1 MRSEGHEQPKVAIL
15 GAGHVGRVIARLAA
29 DAGYRVEVATTRS
42 PDEIS
47 LTLEVMAPGAS
58 ARRPAEAVA
67 DADLVVLAIPL
78 HRFAA
83 LDPALLE
90 GKVVID
96 MMNYWPDVNGRL
108 VQFERGGVG
117 SSELVAAT
125 LAGSRVVKTLN
136 HLGYHQLDEE
146 AAPAGD
152 PGRRALGIAG
162 DDPAAVV
169 LVREFVDRLGFDPVI
184 VGGLA
189 AGRRL
194 QPDGPVFGIP
204 MSRADFERALELIPA

>member
-1 MRSEGHEQPKVAIL
+1 MTSPHWQEPKVAIL

-29 DAGYRVEVATTRS
+29 DAGYRVEVATTHD
-42 PDEIS
+42 PEEIS
-47 LTLEVMAPGAS
+47 LTLEVMAPGAN
-58 ARRPAEAVA
+58 ARKPADAVA

-78 HRFAA
+78 HRFAG
-83 LDPALLE
+83 LDPALFE

-96 MMNYWPDVNGRL
+96 MMNYWPEVNGTL
-108 VQFERGGVG
+108 AQFERGHAG
-117 SSELVAAT
+117 SSQLVASRLGGA
-125 LAGSRVVKTLN
+125 RVVKTLN

-146 AAPAGD
+146 AAPPGD

-162 DDPAAVV
+162 DDPAAVE
-169 LVREFVDRLGFDPVI
+169 LVRAFVDRIGFDPVL

-204 MSRADFERALELIPA
+204 MRRADFERAMELIPA

>member
-1 MRSEGHEQPKVAIL
+1 MNSLQWREPKVAIL

-29 DAGYRVEVATTRS
+29 DAGYRVEVATTHV
-42 PDEIS
+42 PEEIS
-47 LTLEVMAPGAS
+47 LTLEVMAPGAN
-58 ARRPAEAVA
+58 ARRLADAVA

-96 MMNYWPDVNGRL
+96 MMNYWPEVNGTL
-108 VQFERGGVG
+108 AQFERGQAG
-117 SSELVAAT
+117 SSELVAAR
-125 LAGSRVVKTLN
+125 LGGARVVKTLN

-146 AAPAGD
+146 AALAGN

-162 DDPAAVV
+162 DDPAAVE
-169 LVREFVDRLGFDPVI
+169 LVRAFVDRIGFDPVL

-194 QPDGPVFGIP
+194 QPDGSVFGIP
-204 MSRADFERALELIPA
+204 MTRADFERAMELIPV

>member
-1 MRSEGHEQPKVAIL
+1 MTEREKMKVAIL

-29 DAGYRVEVATTRS
+29 DAGYSVDVATTHD
-42 PDEIS
+42 PAEIS
-47 LTLEVMAPGAS
+47 LTLDVMAPGAT
-58 ARRPAEAVA
+58 ARSLADAVA
-67 DADLVVLAIPL
+67 GAPLLVLAIPL

-83 LDPALLE
+83 LDPGLLG

-96 MMNYWPDVNGRL
+96 MMNYWPEVNGRL
-108 VQFERGGVG
+108 AEFERGDIG
-117 SSELVAAT
+117 SSERVAAR
-125 LAGSRVVKTLN
+125 LSVSRVVKTLN

-162 DDPAAVV
+162 DDPAAVD
-169 LVREFVDRLGFDPVI
+169 LVGEFVDRVGFDPVL

-204 MSRADFERALELIPA
+204 MGRADFERALELIPA

>member
-1 MRSEGHEQPKVAIL
+1 MVAEGEETKVAIL

-29 DAGYRVEVATTRS
+29 DAGYRVDVATAHD
-42 PDEIS
+42 PEEIS
-47 LTLEVMAPGAS
+47 LTLDVMAPGAN

-67 DADLVVLAIPL
+67 DANLVILAIPL

-83 LDPALLE
+83 LDPALLA

-96 MMNYWPDVNGRL
+96 MMNYWPEVNGTL
-108 VQFERGGVG
+108 AQFERGDIG
-117 SSELVAAT
+117 SSERVAAR
-125 LAGSRVVKTLN
+125 LSSSRVVKTLN

-162 DDPAAVV
+162 DDPAALD
-169 LVREFVDRLGFDPVI
+169 LVRAFVDRIGFDPVL

-204 MSRADFERALELIPA
+204 MRRADFERAMELIPA

>member
-1 MRSEGHEQPKVAIL
+1 MGVDQPRVAVL

-29 DAGYRVEVATTRS
+29 EAGYEVDVATTQQ
-42 PDEIS
+42 PEDIA
-47 LTLEVMAPGAS
+47 LTVEVMAPGA
-58 ARRPAEAVA
+58 RVRLLDQAVA
-67 DADLVVLAIPL
+67 EADLVILAIPL
-78 HRFAA
+78 HRFAT

-96 MMNYWPDVNGRL
+96 MMNYWPEVNGTL
-108 VQFERGGVG
+108 SQFERADAG
-117 SSELVAAT
+117 SSELVAAR
-125 LAGSRVVKTLN
+125 LDQARVVKTLN

-146 AAPAGD
+146 AAPAGA

-162 DDPAAVV
+162 DDPAAVE
-169 LVREFVDRLGFDPVI
+169 LVRGFVDRIGFDPVLI
-184 VGGLA
+184 GGLA

-204 MSRADFERALELIPA
+204 MGRVDFERAMGLVPA

>member
-1 MRSEGHEQPKVAIL
+1 MKSPSQGELKVAIL

-29 DAGYRVEVATTRS
+29 EAGYHVDVATTHD
-42 PDEIS
+42 PDEIA
-47 LTLEVMAPGAS
+47 LTLEVMAPGAN
-58 ARRPAEAVA
+58 ARRPVDAVA

-83 LDPALLE
+83 LNPALVE

-96 MMNYWPDVNGRL
+96 MMNYWPEVNGRL
-108 VQFERGGVG
+108 AQFERGRVG
-117 SSELVAAT
+117 SSGLVAAR
-125 LAGSRVVKTLN
+125 LGGARVVKTLN
-136 HLGYHQLDEE
+136 QLGYHQLDEE

-162 DDPAAVV
+162 DDPSAVE
-169 LVREFVDRLGFDPVI
+169 LVRAFVDRIGFDPVL

-204 MSRADFERALELIPA
+204 MRRAEFERAMELIPA